1 MGPPRPRGTAGVAL
15 RPGTACCLKA
25 DRSQKELRNGW
36 NEGNAGAKELLGA
49 RNRQDEGKQR
59 GQVGRCWRFSFPH
72 GSNQHAGGKT
82 PRLGAVLA
90 HPDPQRTQDGR
101 SAPPTATSHHGQP
114 PREQNPESPNTHKHN
129 GHEFVSTTVS
139 VYFILLL
146 STAEQP
152 HRTETGSTEE

>member
-59 GQVGRCWRFSFPH
+59 GQVGRC
-72 GSNQHAGGKT
+72 
-82 PRLGAVLA
+82 
-90 HPDPQRTQDGR
+90 
-101 SAPPTATSHHGQP
+101 
-114 PREQNPESPNTHKHN
+114 
-129 GHEFVSTTVS
+129 
-139 VYFILLL
+139 
-146 STAEQP
+146 
-152 HRTETGSTEE
+152 